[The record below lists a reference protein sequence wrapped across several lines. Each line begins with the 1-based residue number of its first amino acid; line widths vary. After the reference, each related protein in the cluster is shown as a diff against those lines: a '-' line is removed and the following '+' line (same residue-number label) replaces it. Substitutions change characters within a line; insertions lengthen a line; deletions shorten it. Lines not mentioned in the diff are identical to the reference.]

1 MKLLVEISDN
11 KSSFGI
17 QVLQSLDFVES
28 IESQDLN
35 YNLEFEKKWNDP
47 SNLTIEEARIMT
59 KSKIKSFWKK

>member
-47 SNLTIEEARIMT
+47 SNLTIEEARIST